1 MLLQKSPFVQTAV
14 NIFSLVFS
22 AINLDLKLLILLKRQ
37 TIPLLQTIGSLM
49 LQGTGSDDLKFLAY
63 LARLLTHLL
72 AVKAYNLI

>member
-1 MLLQKSPFVQTAV
+1 MQTAV

-49 LQGTGSDDLKFLAY
+49 LQSAGSDDLKFLAY